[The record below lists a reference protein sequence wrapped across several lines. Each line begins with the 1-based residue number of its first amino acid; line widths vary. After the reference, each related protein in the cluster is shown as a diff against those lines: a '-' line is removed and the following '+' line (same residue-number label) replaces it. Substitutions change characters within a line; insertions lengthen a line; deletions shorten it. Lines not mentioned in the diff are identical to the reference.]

1 MSEPD
6 FRSKFKNSAQVLHS
20 LFENGKSPLSEQF
33 LRWKL
38 WAQWSEI
45 VGTTISEQA
54 EPVGL
59 RNGVLYLWVRNSTWM
74 QQFYFM
80 KRQILQTLHKKA
92 GLTQIRDLSFTLDRH
107 SVPGLA
113 EQQDKMKEIISKIA
127 GPESDKD

>member
-38 WAQWSEI
+38 WAQWAEI

-59 RNGVLYLWVRNSTWM
+59 KNGVLYLWVRNSTWM

-92 GLTQIRDLSFTLDRH
+92 GLTQIKDLAFTLDRR
-107 SVPGLA
+107 SVPGQS
-113 EQQDKMKEIISKIA
+113 EQQEEIKDYISKIV
-127 GPESDKD
+127 GKD